1 MHVGGDIVR
10 TTGCISVDTGDAC
23 TCPKPEH
30 YLNFPTTSLTDPD
43 MFSRVDIRM
52 RNSDITMHEPG
63 RKVLTTMAW
72 P

>member
-30 YLNFPTTSLTDPD
+30 YLNFQTTSLTVIFISFD
-43 MFSRVDIRM
+43 DILGQQRPSLVKI
-52 RNSDITMHEPG
+52 N
-63 RKVLTTMAW
+63 K
-72 P
+72 